1 MNDAKDR
8 ERIFADKGAFVSTV
22 RLARVQVEGLGDAE
36 LKSALAYEVEPYS
49 SVPAAE
55 AEVAWRRIESGDAAV
70 EAFEVAVVRRRKD
83 GVEEK
88 LGRCLKPLT
97 AAAALALLAM
107 AADYAVMARA
117 RSRLESS
124 LARRLPL
131 QEELDRIDRRAAS
144 LRDRA
149 GKLRLARETAAE
161 AQNECARLRS
171 AFAGFTDAVSELD
184 GASVLKSVEEGE
196 GEFSLG
202 LAFASVDERSAA
214 AAMAELTASL
224 ARKGWDFIP
233 EGISPA
239 GAGGTVEFRGKAVFR
254 R

>member
-1 MNDAKDR
+1 MSDAKDR
-8 ERIFADKGAFVSTV
+8 DRIFADKGAFVSTV

-97 AAAALALLAM
+97 FVAAAVLLA
-107 AADYAVMARA
+107 AGADYAVMAHERA
-117 RSRLESS
+117 RLEDS

-131 QEELDRIDRRAAS
+131 QEELDRIDRRAAA
-144 LRDRA
+144 LRSRA
-149 GKLRLARETAAE
+149 DKLRLDREAAAK
-161 AQNECARLRS
+161 AQSECARLRS
-171 AFAGFTDAVSELD
+171 AFADFADAVSAIGGE
-184 GASVLKSVEEGE
+184 SVLKSVEEGD
-196 GEFSLG
+196 GEFSLR
-202 LAFASVDERSAA
+202 LEFASVDERSAA
-214 AAMAELTASL
+214 AAMAGLTESL

-239 GAGGTVEFRGKAVFR
+239 GALGTVVFQGKAVFR